1 MTTELI
7 QSIYRRAWWG
17 LVVRG
22 LLAVAIGAV
31 ILWRPLESVAAFALF
46 IALYAMLSGIVQVVH
61 ALDLRPVLDRWW
73 LMLLGGLV
81 SIAFGVAA
89 LYYYPTLS
97 LAFAVAWTAW
107 WFLFSGVLAAY
118 VAVVEHNIGV
128 PWGWT
133 LTFGILSIV
142 CGALTLVSPPATLA
156 ALMGFIAGFA
166 FVGGLVLLIGAYRLS
181 SLKREVTRVVGPA
194 TAH

>member
-1 MTTELI
+1 MTTDII
-7 QSIYRRAWWG
+7 QSAYRHAWWG

-22 LLAVAIGAV
+22 LLGIAIGVV
-31 ILWRPLESVAAFALF
+31 IMWRPFESVAVFALF
-46 IALYAMLSGIVQVVH
+46 IAIYAVFSGIVQIAH
-61 ALDLRPVLDRWW
+61 ALDLRPVFDHWW

-81 SIAFGVAA
+81 SIGFGGAA

-97 LAFAVAWTAW
+97 LAFVVTWTAW
-107 WFLFSGVLAAY
+107 WFLFTGALAAY
-118 VAVVEHNIGV
+118 IAYVEHSIEA

-142 CGALTLVSPPATLA
+142 CGVLALVSPMTTLA
-156 ALMGFIAGFA
+156 ALMALIAGFA
-166 FVGGLVLLIGAYRLS
+166 LVGGLVLLIGAYRLS
-181 SLKREVTRVVGPA
+181 SLKREVTRVTGPA